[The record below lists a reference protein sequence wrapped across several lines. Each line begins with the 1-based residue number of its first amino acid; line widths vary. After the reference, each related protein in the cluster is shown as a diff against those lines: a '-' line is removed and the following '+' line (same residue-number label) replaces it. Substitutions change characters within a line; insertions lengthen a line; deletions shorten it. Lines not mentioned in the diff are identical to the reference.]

1 MPSACAERDRFDLCG
16 SLHPASPR
24 FAPSLRFASLIFG
37 AFSTRAIYL
46 KFEICGL
53 SIAAHAPKNVVRR
66 TGRRRRSRSD
76 AQAPARQIES
86 VTSMHDIRQ
95 VRIPRRITRTARIC
109 CRACPHPRIHFVAS
123 FPDSFSAHASAA
135 LIDSNISSR
144 SFGYQSEQP
153 PNLPN
158 TICFTA
164 QNFLN
169 SEGAASRKNPLR
181 QSTQSK

>member
-109 CRACPHPRIHFVAS
+109 RRATLDSQTWQMTSQQARVDDKSSWPHFCVRQRRLREKRTWLNKINSHPS
-123 FPDSFSAHASAA
+123 TPP
-135 LIDSNISSR
+135 SR
-144 SFGYQSEQP
+144 
-153 PNLPN
+153 
-158 TICFTA
+158 
-164 QNFLN
+164 
-169 SEGAASRKNPLR
+169 R
-181 QSTQSK
+181 